1 LNELQV
7 DENQAVKKA
16 VEEFR
21 KENDMLNKEIKML
34 NDECNKLRMDNDDL
48 RNSCIKLD
56 KVVYGKTNQKKKK

>member
-1 LNELQV
+1 VAQCRKLNELQV
-7 DENQAVKKA
+7 DENQEVKRA

-21 KENDMLNKEIKML
+21 RENDMLNKEIKML

-56 KVVYGKTNQKKKK
+56 KIV